1 MILNKTF
8 PYNPSYKLHIFI
20 GVIIGALLSFI
31 LISLQ
36 PFNLNNFDNPYGE
49 ILLIGF
55 GFSEFVNYILS
66 HLSSIYFFRK
76 KRHWFLWDEIVFI
89 CLSSLSGVIIG
100 YLYLDVVFEH
110 QSLSFKRFLL
120 FFYHLFLPILPL
132 IIFTKTVLR
141 YLFSVKSNTD
151 LKYGVSEKIN
161 NISNKLTIKGDYAK
175 DELVIFEDQ
184 LLYVKSEDNYVV
196 VYYKDEVLRHKILRS
211 KLSDVLIQ
219 VPFLV
224 QSHRSYLINPN
235 HSFKLKGNSQKAI
248 LISTFFNEEIPVARP
263 SYKAIKVLFN

>member
-20 GVIIGALLSFI
+20 GVMIGALLSFI

-110 QSLSFKRFLL
+110 QSLSFKRFIL
-120 FFYHLFLPILPL
+120 FFYVLSHHRLFF
-132 IIFTKTVLR
+132 III
-141 YLFSVKSNTD
+141 
-151 LKYGVSEKIN
+151 IN
-161 NISNKLTIKGDYAK
+161 N
-175 DELVIFEDQ
+175 
-184 LLYVKSEDNYVV
+184 VV
-196 VYYKDEVLRHKILRS
+196 RKA
-211 KLSDVLIQ
+211 
-219 VPFLV
+219 
-224 QSHRSYLINPN
+224 N
-235 HSFKLKGNSQKAI
+235 H
-248 LISTFFNEEIPVARP
+248 FNFR
-263 SYKAIKVLFN
+263 